1 MKQFIYTSLFKR
13 NFGFLSLFVLFA
25 CSGGDNPTPTIKA
38 SFSVES
44 LEGFANEPVAFK
56 NESTGDFNAV
66 FWDFGDGATSSE
78 SNPKHTYLKARNYNA
93 TLKVKN
99 TSSTTESVF
108 SKTIV
113 VAMSNDISGRI
124 SLKEKLST
132 LDGKMMVCAHRAT
145 EVGYPENSLTAIQ
158 NAINLGIE
166 MVEIDIRETKDGE
179 LVLMHDATITRTTSG
194 SGNVSSYTLQEIK
207 QFNLKKA
214 DGSLTNE
221 KIPSLKE
228 VFDLARGK
236 IYINLD
242 LDEKAPFTKVYPLAK
257 QYGMLKQVMFY
268 TKDNT
273 TIRSILT
280 TNTNLLVLPY
290 IDDEAEFNSFSNT
303 TLNIVHYSDTSFNP
317 TLVKKA
323 SDKSIS
329 VYANVYLNTST
340 TPQSDGN
347 FLIDKFITLK
357 GSVAQTDHPEYIKTY
372 LQGKKL
378 N

>member
-1 MKQFIYTSLFKR
+1 MKQFIYSSLFKR
-13 NFGFLSLFVLFA
+13 SFGFLSLFVLFA
-25 CSGGDNPTPTIKA
+25 CTGSDNPTPNIKA

-44 LEGFANEPVAFK
+44 IEVFANEPLAFK
-56 NESTGDFNAV
+56 NETTGDFNAV
-66 FWDFGDGATSSE
+66 FWDFGDGTTSSE
-78 SNPKHTYLKARNYNA
+78 SNPKHTYLSAGNYNT
-93 TLKVKN
+93 TLKIKN
-99 TSSTTESVF
+99 TSLTTESVF

-113 VAMSNDISGRI
+113 VAMSNDINGRI
-124 SLKEKLST
+124 TLKEKLST
-132 LDGKMMVCAHRAT
+132 LNGKIIVCAHRAT
-145 EVGYPENSLTAIQ
+145 EAGYPENSLSAIQ
-158 NAINLGIE
+158 NAINLEIE
-166 MVEIDIRETKDGE
+166 MVEIDIRETKDGV
-179 LVLMHDATITRTTSG
+179 LVLMHDATITKTTTG

-214 DGSLTNE
+214 DGSITNE
-221 KIPSLKE
+221 KIPTLKE

-242 LDEKAPFTKVYPLAK
+242 LDEKAPFAKVYSLAK

-268 TKDNT
+268 TKNNT
-273 TIRSILT
+273 TIRSMLT
-280 TNTNLLVLPY
+280 TNANLLVLPY
-290 IDDEAEFNSFSNT
+290 IDDETEFNSFSNV
-303 TLNIVHYSDTSFNP
+303 TLGILHYSDTSFNP

-329 VYANVYLNTST
+329 VYANVYVNTST

-372 LQGKKL
+372 LKGKNL

>member
-1 MKQFIYTSLFKR
+1 MKQFIYKSIFKR
-13 NFGFLSLFVLFA
+13 NFGFLTLFVLFA
-25 CSGGDNPTPTIKA
+25 CSGGDDSAQTIKA
-38 SFSVES
+38 LFSAES
-44 LEGFANEPVAFK
+44 IEVFANEPLAFK

-78 SNPKHTYLKARNYNA
+78 SNPKHTYLNAGNYNA

-99 TSSTTESVF
+99 TSTITESVF

-113 VAMSNDISGRI
+113 VAMSNDVSGRI

-132 LDGKMMVCAHRAT
+132 LNGKIMVCAHRAI
-145 EVGYPENSLTAIQ
+145 EAGYPENALSAIQ

-166 MVEIDIRETKDGE
+166 MVELDIRETKDGE

-194 SGNVSSYTLQEIK
+194 TGNVNSYTLQEIK

-214 DGSLTNE
+214 DGSLTTEN
-221 KIPSLKE
+221 IPTLKE

-242 LDEKAPFTKVYPLAK
+242 IDEKAPFTKIYPIAK

-268 TKDNT
+268 TKNNT
-273 TIRSILT
+273 TIRSMLT
-280 TNTNLLVLPY
+280 TNANLLVLPY
-290 IDDEAEFNSFSNT
+290 IDDETEFNSFSNV
-303 TLNIVHYSDTSFNP
+303 TLGIVHYSDTSFNP

-329 VYANVYLNTST
+329 VYANVYVNTIT

-357 GSVAQTDHPEYIKTY
+357 GSVVQTDHPEYIKAY
-372 LQGKKL
+372 LKGKNL